1 MSDEG
6 RLVAG
11 RYRVIKRIGTGA
23 MGAVWQAHDEVLHRT
38 VAIKQLLLQPGLDE
52 NEAEDARQRTMR
64 EGRIAARL
72 HHPNAITVFDVVTD
86 DNGQPC
92 LIMEYLP
99 STSLAQELQNRKTLP
114 PVEVARI
121 GAQVAAALKEAH
133 AVGIVHRDIKPGNI
147 LLADNG
153 VVKIT
158 DFGISRAKDDVT
170 VTKTGMIAGTPAYL
184 APEVAI
190 GGEPGPASDV
200 FSLGSTLYAASEG
213 QPPFGLSE
221 NTLGLLHAVAAG
233 QINPPRRS
241 GPLTSV
247 LAVMLHPDVAHRP
260 TAAQCEEL
268 LAAVARGETPLG
280 GPDDPTHAHPRPGGG
295 TAVLGAAG
303 AGAAGGA
310 AGAVAANHADG
321 RTSRLDGDY
330 EDYGDYDSY
339 GDYDGYE
346 DDYDDRYPADE
357 YYDEG
362 APTTARPREPYDD
375 YDGYDRT
382 SVAPGPQP
390 TRAVPADAA
399 AYDDRYDERDRDYD
413 APPSAPEETEEKGN
427 WKIPAMIGAVVVIG
441 MATFV
446 IWIFGSGGGDD
457 STEQPGDQR
466 PVGTTQSWPSS
477 TSSSSEPTT
486 TTSEE
491 PVENNPVPTDSDPG
505 DAPIQDAPL
514 PTDEESWD
522 ITTTDLRPTD
532 NLPTSTPDDSDT
544 NPPGGGDESDDPDPG
559 QPDSPSPEKPSG
571 TEETT

>member
-11 RYRVIKRIGTGA
+11 RYRIIRRVGTGA

-52 NEAEDARQRTMR
+52 HEAEDARQRTMR

-99 STSLAQELQNRKTLP
+99 STSLAQELQRHKTLP

-121 GAQVAAALKEAH
+121 GAQVASALKEAH

-158 DFGISRAKDDVT
+158 DFGISRATDDVT

-184 APEVAI
+184 APEVAV
-190 GGEPGPASDV
+190 GGTPGPESDV

-213 QPPFGLSE
+213 EPPFGLSE

-247 LAVMLHPDVAHRP
+247 LAVMLHPDVNHRP
-260 TAAQCEEL
+260 TAQECEEL

-280 GPDDPTHAHPRPGGG
+280 GPSDGADGGST
-295 TAVLGAAG
+295 TAVLGTAG
-303 AGAAGGA
+303 AVGGA
-310 AGAVAANHADG
+310 AAAHRSEGHAGHLDDG
-321 RTSRLDGDY
+321 
-330 EDYGDYDSY
+330 
-339 GDYDGYE
+339 
-346 DDYDDRYPADE
+346 
-357 YYDEG
+357 
-362 APTTARPREPYDD
+362 YDD
-375 YDGYDRT
+375 YDEY
-382 SVAPGPQP
+382 
-390 TRAVPADAA
+390 
-399 AYDDRYDERDRDYD
+399 DRYDDGYYDEDPPTSRQPHDTYDRYEGPDPTAVAPSPAATRAMPMGDAAHDRCDDYD
-413 APPSAPEETEEKGN
+413 RYDDYSDYDDYDEVYDGRAHKDHGGHDDRPPAVSTAPDDEEKGN
-427 WKIPAMIGAVVVIG
+427 WKLPAVIGAAVVVG
-441 MATFV
+441 MVAFV
-446 IWIFGSGGGDD
+446 IWVFGSSGGGDGSSEVPAD
-457 STEQPGDQR
+457 QPQTTE
-466 PVGTTQSWPSS
+466 
-477 TSSSSEPTT
+477 SSST
-486 TTSEE
+486 TTSETSTTTTTE
-491 PVENNPVPTDSDPG
+491 EVVETTEFIPPNPDQGGPAPNDPLPSDPG
-505 DAPIQDAPL
+505 SDSSSTRD
-514 PTDEESWD
+514 
-522 ITTTDLRPTD
+522 TTTDTPPTTTDTSEEPTD
-532 NLPTSTPDDSDT
+532 TDGPSETSTTPPEDPPSD
-544 NPPGGGDESDDPDPG
+544 PGGGG
-559 QPDSPSPEKPSG
+559 G
-571 TEETT
+571 TP

>member
-72 HHPNAITVFDVVTD
+72 HHPHAITVFDVVTD

-99 STSLAQELQNRKTLP
+99 STSLAQELQTRKTLP
-114 PVEVARI
+114 PIEVAKI
-121 GAQVAAALKEAH
+121 GAQIAAALKEAH

-184 APEVAI
+184 APEVAV
-190 GGEPGPASDV
+190 GGDPGPESDV

-247 LAVMLHPDVAHRP
+247 LAVMLHPDVSHRP

-280 GPDDPTHAHPRPGGG
+280 GPGDEATRAHRRPGGG

-303 AGAAGGA
+303 AGAVGGA
-310 AGAVAANHADG
+310 LGAAAADYPDG
-321 RTSRLDGDY
+321 HSGQLDDRY
-330 EDYGDYDSY
+330 DDSY
-339 GDYDGYE
+339 DAG
-346 DDYDDRYPADE
+346 YDDRYQADE

-362 APTTARPREPYDD
+362 PPTAAQPRETYDD
-375 YDGYDRT
+375 YDEYERT
-382 SVAPGPQP
+382 AVAPGPQA
-390 TRAVPADAA
+390 TRAVPADTAA
-399 AYDDRYDERDRDYD
+399 YDDDRYDDRYDERGTDRGYD
-413 APPSAPEETEEKGN
+413 RPPPGSADDEEKGN
-427 WKIPAMIGAVVVIG
+427 WKVPAVIGAVVVIG
-441 MATFV
+441 MAAFV
-446 IWIFGSGGGDD
+446 IWIFGSGGSGNT
-457 STEQPGDQR
+457 TEEPGNQL
-466 PVGTTQSWPSS
+466 PEGTTQSWPSS
-477 TSSSSEPTT
+477 TSSSEESTT
-486 TTSEE
+486 TTTEE
-491 PVENNPVPTDSDPG
+491 TVEYNPAPTAADPGGGRDQEIPVPTDDGEDTTVDP
-505 DAPIQDAPL
+505 
-514 PTDEESWD
+514 
-522 ITTTDLRPTD
+522 TTTDGQ
-532 NLPTSTPDDSDT
+532 PTSTPDDSDT
-544 NPPGGGDESDDPDPG
+544 TTPGDGDGGDT
-559 QPDSPSPEKPSG
+559 G
-571 TEETT
+571 TETPGTSSTTPPEGEASGAGNG